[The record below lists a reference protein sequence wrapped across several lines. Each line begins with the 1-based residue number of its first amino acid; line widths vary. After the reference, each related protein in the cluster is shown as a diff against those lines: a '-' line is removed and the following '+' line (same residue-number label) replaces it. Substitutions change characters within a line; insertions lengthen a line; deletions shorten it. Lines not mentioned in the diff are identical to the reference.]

1 MRAYFKASSGSNHCL
16 EVEGIGTGKVRSA
29 SWIDPLPNVWLGVS
43 VEDQKT
49 ADERI
54 PLLLQTPAAVR
65 WISAEPLLGPVDLR
79 TIQHDRMVEID
90 ALTGD
95 HGVYRPLAGRSD
107 RHLDWVVVGGES
119 GSGARPM
126 EEAWARSLRDQCV
139 AAGVAFHFKQWGAHL
154 PAGCDGAEYKGQ
166 QILNASNAPVR
177 IGKHAAGR
185 LLDGRTWD
193 EYPEVRQ

>member
-1 MRAYFKASSGSNHCL
+1 
-16 EVEGIGTGKVRSA
+16 
-29 SWIDPLPNVWLGVS
+29 
-43 VEDQKT
+43 
-49 ADERI
+49 
-54 PLLLQTPAAVR
+54 
-65 WISAEPLLGPVDLR
+65 
-79 TIQHDRMVEID
+79 
-90 ALTGD
+90 
-95 HGVYRPLAGRSD
+95 
-107 RHLDWVVVGGES
+107 
-119 GSGARPM
+119 M